1 MTVAAT
7 AVAAIRFEMLESIAN
22 VIRNATHLLNV
33 VRMRIL
39 CELNAI
45 NSVNININEHDG
57 APINTLHFK
66 QFAWFVLILCY

>member
-1 MTVAAT
+1 MTVTAT

-22 VIRNATHLLNV
+22 VIQNANHLLNV
-33 VRMRIL
+33 VRIL

-57 APINTLHFK
+57 APISSLQFK